1 MGIDVGSQLAHI
13 LAETGIEQNNILKE
27 NGKMNHVAGV
37 TDPVKFGSHGTEEPI
52 KEERKRVP
60 LISLRENA
68 VDEWPQ
74 EKQVHSFYIVKYR
87 RFEDQ
92 KLKSKIEQAEIEL
105 QKKNK
110 AKSQIIEKLKLIRAD
125 RAQLIEQR
133 KSLRAENQQFWT
145 KIDEKRKEVK
155 PLHDALGELR
165 GARNTGTERGYSLCS
180 SEEELNNL
188 IKSLEYRIQHESI
201 SLNEEKQILRE
212 IKLLEGTRE
221 NVKKN
226 AATRADILE
235 SKGDKES
242 IQNQVKL
249 ISVDLDGV
257 RKEQQV
263 VKAKLK
269 KLDDHIDDITKQIK
283 SLDEEV
289 KEIVQKRESTY
300 EHILEL
306 RKQRDEGNSPFYKNS
321 TMLQKAKQLA
331 DKKDIEALKE
341 LSLMEVENF
350 MSLWSVD
357 KAFRDDYGRRI
368 LASLD
373 IRQLSK
379 DGRMR
384 NPDEKPLVSPEA
396 RTASQTEVARRTN
409 VNPPKEDPIST
420 AKLDASSTR
429 EVQKEKNSKE
439 LKDANGKNASTL
451 TEDFDF
457 IDGNEEVYGLEK
469 LPEDTNVKRNSVD
482 EVKLREMKREEEIA
496 KNRQAMERKKKLAEK
511 AAAKA
516 ALKAQKEAERIA
528 EKKLKELEKKARRKA
543 GAVVTGQDPIVD
555 PTETAEEEKAEEK
568 VETPVGPKIKERKEN
583 IVRHRAKGSEIPKV
597 ILKCKKGRNYWQC
610 AAPAALVLLLLLVAA
625 YKYVL

>member
-1 MGIDVGSQLAHI
+1 MGIDVESQLAHVSV
-13 LAETGIEQNNILKE
+13 ENKILKD
-27 NGKMNHVAGV
+27 NGRMNNVAGV
-37 TDPVKFGSHGTEEPI
+37 NDPIKVGSHGIEEPI
-52 KEERKRVP
+52 KEERKRDP

-110 AKSQIIEKLKLIRAD
+110 ARSQIIEKLKLIRAD

-133 KSLRAENQQFWT
+133 KSLSAENQQFWT

-165 GARNTGTERGYSLCS
+165 GARNTGGERGYSLCS

-201 SLNEEKQILRE
+201 PLNEEKQILRE
-212 IKLLEGTRE
+212 IKQLEGTRE

-226 AATRADILE
+226 AAMRADILE

-257 RKEQQV
+257 RKEQQA

-289 KEIVQKRESTY
+289 KEIVKKRESTY

-341 LSLMEVENF
+341 LSLMEAENF

-357 KAFRDDYGRRI
+357 KAFRDDYERRI
-368 LASLD
+368 LSSLD

-396 RTASQTEVARRTN
+396 RTASQTEVAPKTN
-409 VNPPKEDPIST
+409 VDPPKEDPVST
-420 AKLDASSTR
+420 AKLDASATQK
-429 EVQKEKNSKE
+429 VQKEKNSKE
-439 LKDANGKNASTL
+439 LKDANGKNTSTL
-451 TEDFDF
+451 KEDFDF
-457 IDGNEEVYGLEK
+457 VDGNEEVYGLEK
-469 LPEDTNVKRNSVD
+469 LPEDTNAKRNGVD

-516 ALKAQKEAERIA
+516 ALKAQKEAE
-528 EKKLKELEKKARRKA
+528 KKLKDLEKKARKKA
-543 GAVVTGQDPIVD
+543 GAVVTGQDPMEE
-555 PTETAEEEKAEEK
+555 PTETTEEEKAEEK
-568 VETPVGPKIKERKEN
+568 VETPVAPKVKECKEN
-583 IVRHRAKGSEIPKV
+583 TVRHRATRAKGSELPKV
-597 ILKCKKGRNYWQC
+597 ILKHKKGRNYWQW
-610 AAPAALVLLLLLVAA
+610 AAPAALVVLLLLVAA
-625 YKYVL
+625 YKYML

>member
-1 MGIDVGSQLAHI
+1 
-13 LAETGIEQNNILKE
+13 
-27 NGKMNHVAGV
+27 MNHVAGV
-37 TDPVKFGSHGTEEPI
+37 TDPMKFGCHGIEEPI

-110 AKSQIIEKLKLIRAD
+110 ARLQIIEKLKAIRAD

-133 KSLRAENQQFWT
+133 KSLSAENQQFWT

-201 SLNEEKQILRE
+201 PLTEEKQILRE
-212 IKLLEGTRE
+212 IKQLEGTRE

-226 AATRADILE
+226 AAARADILE

-249 ISVDLDGV
+249 ISFDLDGV
-257 RKEQQV
+257 RKEQQT

-283 SLDEEV
+283 SSDEEV
-289 KEIVQKRESTY
+289 KEIVRKRESTY
-300 EHILEL
+300 KHILEL

-331 DKKDIEALKE
+331 DKKDIDALKE
-341 LSLMEVENF
+341 LSLMEVGNF
-350 MSLWSVD
+350 MSLWSVN
-357 KAFRDDYGRRI
+357 KAFRDDYERRI
-368 LASLD
+368 LSSLD
-373 IRQLSK
+373 IKQLSR

-396 RTASQTEVARRTN
+396 RTMSQTEVAPRTN
-409 VNPPKEDPIST
+409 ANPPKEDPVST
-420 AKLDASSTR
+420 AQLDASSTR

-439 LKDANGKNASTL
+439 LKDANGKNTSTL
-451 TEDFDF
+451 KEDFDF
-457 IDGNEEVYGLEK
+457 VDGSEEVYGLEK
-469 LPEDTNVKRNSVD
+469 LPEDTNAKRNDVD

-511 AAAKA
+511 AAVKA
-516 ALKAQKEAERIA
+516 ALKAQKEAE
-528 EKKLKELEKKARRKA
+528 KKLKEIVL
-543 GAVVTGQDPIVD
+543 PIPYD
-555 PTETAEEEKAEEK
+555 IT
-568 VETPVGPKIKERKEN
+568 
-583 IVRHRAKGSEIPKV
+583 
-597 ILKCKKGRNYWQC
+597 LF
-610 AAPAALVLLLLLVAA
+610 
-625 YKYVL
+625 